1 MSNDNDKDPRKR
13 KVPLY
18 SVGKGKPP
26 MDTRFKKGVSGNP
39 SGKRKRPKDPW
50 EAMADLLA
58 NRTCSIMI
66 ENERQQVPIGE
77 GFIMRLGN
85 DAMQGKPAQTK
96 IFFDLWKETA
106 SRLAKQR
113 SDDLSPADDEVLATL
128 GGIPQTDGNPAS
140 ALAEAIRFT
149 IDPDGLVSIEAE
161 QIDHDVLDQMERE
174 IAEGIASGGDPL
186 EVIDAV
192 LASMRREQPSK
203 QGALAISESVTS
215 ILQKGDGTVDIR
227 SS

>member
-1 MSNDNDKDPRKR
+1 MSDDNDQNPRKR

-58 NRTCSIMI
+58 NRTCSVMI

-77 GFIMRLGN
+77 AFIMRLGN

-96 IFFDLWKETA
+96 MFFDLWIETA
-106 SRLAKQR
+106 SRSAKER
-113 SDDLSPADDEVLATL
+113 IDDLSPADEEVLATL
-128 GGIPQTDGNPAS
+128 GGILRTDGNPTS
-140 ALAEAIRFT
+140 ALAGEIRFT
-149 IDPDGLVSIEAE
+149 IEPDELVSIEAE
-161 QIDHDVLDQMERE
+161 QIDRNVLDQMERE

-192 LASMRREQPSK
+192 LASMRPRQPSSRR
-203 QGALAISESVTS
+203 GMA
-215 ILQKGDGTVDIR
+215 R
-227 SS
+227 SRSAQAKCST